1 MIYTEQ
7 IRMIDSNDNYNI
19 DYSFINN
26 FFEDE
31 YFKIIIKLFDD
42 KALTYWTDLH
52 YERNNSLLD
61 EIVASYNHLREEEDE
76 RDLCFENLV
85 EAFDDLELFDLSLS
99 EVEGLSSKSI
109 DTLIEYNNSIESLR
123 NEFNEIKDELALKA
137 GITKNN

>member
-1 MIYTEQ
+1 MIYKEQ
-7 IRMIDSNDNYNI
+7 IKMLDSNNNYNI

-31 YFKIIIKLFDD
+31 YFRIIINLMSD
-42 KALTYWTDLH
+42 KALTYWIDLH

-61 EIVASYNHLREEEDE
+61 EIEASYNHLREEEDE

-85 EAFDDLELFDLSLS
+85 EAFDNLELFDLSLS

-109 DTLIEYNNSIESLR
+109 DILIEYNNAIENLK
-123 NEFNEIKDELALKA
+123 NEFNQIKDELATKL
-137 GITKNN
+137 GITEE

>member
-1 MIYTEQ
+1 MLYTEQ
-7 IRMIDSNDNYNI
+7 IRMIDSNNNYNV

-85 EAFDDLELFDLSLS
+85 EAFDNLELFDLSLS

-109 DTLIEYNNSIESLR
+109 DTLTEYNNSIENLK
-123 NEFNEIKDELALKA
+123 NKFNEIKDELALKA

>member
-1 MIYTEQ
+1 MIYKEQ
-7 IRMIDSNDNYNI
+7 IKMLDSNNNYNI

-31 YFKIIIKLFDD
+31 YFKIIINLLGD

-61 EIVASYNHLREEEDE
+61 EIEASYNHLREEEDE

-85 EAFDDLELFDLSLS
+85 EAFDNLELFDVSS
-99 EVEGLSSKSI
+99 ETDGLSTKSRDI
-109 DTLIEYNNSIESLR
+109 LIEYNNAIENLK
-123 NEFNEIKDELALKA
+123 NEFNLIKDELA
-137 GITKNN
+137 TKVR

>member
-1 MIYTEQ
+1 
-7 IRMIDSNDNYNI
+7 MIDSNDNYNI

-31 YFKIIIKLFDD
+31 YFKIIIKLFDN

-85 EAFDDLELFDLSLS
+85 EAFDNLELFDLSLS

-109 DTLIEYNNSIESLR
+109 DTLTEYNNSIENLK
-123 NEFNEIKDELALKA
+123 NKFNEIKDELATKIE
-137 GITKNN
+137 ITKE